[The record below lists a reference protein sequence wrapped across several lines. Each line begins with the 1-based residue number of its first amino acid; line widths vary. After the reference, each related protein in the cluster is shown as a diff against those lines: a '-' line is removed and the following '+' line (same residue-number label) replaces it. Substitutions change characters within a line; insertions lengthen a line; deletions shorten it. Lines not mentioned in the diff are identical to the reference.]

1 MSIDEVAVYITKDH
15 LGRAAMVRGADGFI
29 RIYVHWI
36 WAEDAR
42 ETFRVAAGGRTTWE
56 TIERRW
62 RTSMKEETQWVVFME
77 ASTKRG
83 RRSSVCL
90 VLQTRVCRMLE
101 NSKHQAYPTNDLTIM
116 ATVY

>member
-56 TIERRW
+56 TD
-62 RTSMKEETQWVVFME
+62 RTPLADLYEGRDPVGGLYGSVDE
-77 ASTKRG
+77 ARQAIFSLSGFADAR
-83 RRSSVCL
+83 
-90 VLQTRVCRMLE
+90 LQNAR
-101 NSKHQAYPTNDLTIM
+101 KQ
-116 ATVY
+116 